1 MKSLGRKPE
10 GARGDGTPVV
20 ALPAGVTR
28 AGRTLI
34 AVSIAFAILKFVG
47 MHWPAFRLFHLPE
60 DMFNPGN
67 VEFVAWIVWGWAAAR
82 YLLAI
87 ADAGAPAR
95 IVLGWRFGVTVVISL
110 LPLALSWYR
119 IAYHFL
125 RIADDTGIAI

>member
-1 MKSLGRKPE
+1 MSI
-10 GARGDGTPVV
+10 V
-20 ALPAGVTR
+20 ALLAGVTR

-34 AVSIAFAILKFVG
+34 AVSVTFAILKLVG
-47 MHWPAFRLFHLPE
+47 MRWPAFRLFHLPE

-95 IVLGWRFGVTVVISL
+95 ILLGWRFGATVAISL
-110 LPLALSWYR
+110 LPLAMSWYR
-119 IAYHFL
+119 IAYYFL
-125 RIADDTGIAI
+125 HITNRANDPGIAI